1 MVTFNQVCQTGYRQK
16 RKKKHKRKPL
26 AACPQKKATCVKVFT
41 LAPKKPCSAR
51 RAVTRV
57 FLNSTKQRITCHI
70 PGETHPLK
78 KFSTILVRG
87 GRPADL
93 PAVRYKAIHNS
104 ISTYDLGPLS
114 RRKKARSKYG
124 VKNSRRL
131 HHLRLTRGKGQEIY
145 YKG

>member
-1 MVTFNQVCQTGYRQK
+1 MVTFKQTSRSLYRQK
-16 RKKKHKRKPL
+16 RKKKNKVKPL
-26 AACPQKKATCVKVFT
+26 DACPQKKATCVKVFT

-104 ISTYDLGPLS
+104 ISTYDLGPLA

-124 VKNSRRL
+124 VKNFRRL